1 MTTRKYSSRAQQ
13 TTLSS
18 GITSGDVTMT
28 VGSGANLMGGK
39 TPAVGETYT
48 VVIDPDTALE
58 EIVDVSNYASG
69 NTLTIARGIDGSTG
83 VAHSAG
89 AIVRHMVIGRDL
101 SESNTHIEATT
112 GHGATGAVVGT
123 TNTQTLTNKTI
134 DTASNTITGAVTLTG
149 TQTLTNKTLTSPTF
163 TTPALGTPASG
174 VLTNA
179 TGLPLTTGVTGTLP
193 VANGGTGVTSSTG
206 SGNTVLSTSPTLV
219 TPVLGTPTSATL
231 TNATGLPISTG
242 VAGLGTGVA
251 TFLATPSSANLA
263 SALTDETGSGAAVFA
278 TSPTLVTPV
287 LGVATATS
295 INGTTIPSSAT
306 LVKTSDTGTVT
317 STMLLDGTILNADVN
332 ASAAIDYSKLN
343 LNGTITSADIVD
355 GTIVNADINASAA
368 IDWTKLGIS
377 STVSSTEIGYVDG
390 VTSAIQTQLDAKLA
404 LAGGT
409 MSGAIAMGTSKI
421 TGMGDP
427 TLAQDAATKAYV
439 DLQRDNLINSAPGI
453 YDTLGEIA
461 TAIQSGGTFYDS
473 LVLKSGS
480 TMTGALTLSGAPT
493 VDLHAATKLY
503 VDGVAGSATA
513 AAASAAAAA
522 ASYDSFDDR
531 YLGAFASAPTLDNDG
546 NSLQTGALYWN
557 SVSAIMLA
565 WSGSAWSS
573 ISSSAAIYRYK
584 FIAAGGETSL
594 SGADAS
600 SQTLAYIAGNEQVYL
615 NGVLLVRTTDYTAT
629 NGTSITALSALVL
642 NDIVEIITFTALS
655 VVTDIPQSIVDVK
668 GDLIVGTAADTV
680 GRLAVGTNGQ
690 VLTADSTAG
699 TGLAYTTP
707 ISASSTTTFTNK
719 TLTAPIISSISNTG
733 TLTLPTS
740 TDTLVGKATTDTLTN
755 KTFDTAG
762 TGNSFS
768 INGTAIT
775 ANTGTGSNVLSA
787 SPTFTG
793 TVTGTPAAGTTST
806 ATTGFGYMGLPQNA
820 TTTGSA
826 TVAAADAGK
835 HIYSTATR
843 TITIDSNANLALPI
857 GTAITFIATT
867 GATVTIAIT
876 TDTMY
881 LAGAGTTGS
890 RTLAAH
896 GMATAVKVAST
907 TWYISGNGLT

>member
-18 GITSGDVTMT
+18 GITSGDTTMT

-134 DTASNTITGAVTLTG
+134 DSASNTLTGVVTLTG
-149 TQTLTNKTLTSPTF
+149 TQTLTNKTLTSPTL

-179 TGLPLTTGVTGTLP
+179 TGLPLTTAVTGTLP
-193 VANGGTGVTSSTG
+193 VANGGTGVTTSTG
-206 SGNTVLSTSPTLV
+206 SGANALATSPTLV
-219 TPVLGTPTSATL
+219 TPILGTPTSGTL

-332 ASAAIDYSKLN
+332 ASAAIAYSKLN

-355 GTIVNADINASAA
+355 GTIVNGDINASAA

-390 VTSAIQTQLDAKLA
+390 VTSAIQTQLDAKLPTT
-404 LAGGT
+404 GGT

-522 ASYDSFDDR
+522 TTYDNFDDR
-531 YLGAFASAPTLDNDG
+531 YLGAKSSAPTLDNDG
-546 NSLQTGALYWN
+546 NSLITGAIYWN
-557 SVSAIMLA
+557 TPGATMYA
-565 WSGSAWSS
+565 WTGSAWGS
-573 ISSSAAIYRYK
+573 ISSSAEIYRYK
-584 FIAAGGETSL
+584 FIAAGGETSV

-600 SQTLAYIAGNEQVYL
+600 SQTLAYIAGKEQVYL
-615 NGVLLVRTTDYTAT
+615 NGVLLVRGTDYTAT
-629 NGTSITALSALVL
+629 NGTSITALSALVV
-642 NDIVEIITFTALS
+642 NDVLEIITFTALS
-655 VVTDIPQSIVDVK
+655 VVTDIPQSVVDAK
-668 GDLIVGTAADTV
+668 GDLVVGTAADTV
-680 GRLAVGTNGQ
+680 GRLAVGTNGYF
-690 VLTADSTAG
+690 LKADSTAG
-699 TGLAYTTP
+699 TGLAW
-707 ISASSTTTFTNK
+707 AAVDLSSY
-719 TLTAPIISSISNTG
+719 
-733 TLTLPTS
+733 
-740 TDTLVGKATTDTLTN
+740 ATT
-755 KTFDTAG
+755 
-762 TGNSFS
+762 
-768 INGTAIT
+768 
-775 ANTGTGSNVLSA
+775 
-787 SPTFTG
+787 
-793 TVTGTPAAGTTST
+793 
-806 ATTGFGYMGLPQNA
+806 
-820 TTTGSA
+820 A
-826 TVAAADAGK
+826 TVQDNYVMSLMG
-835 HIYSTATR
+835 
-843 TITIDSNANLALPI
+843 
-857 GTAITFIATT
+857 AI
-867 GATVTIAIT
+867 
-876 TDTMY
+876 
-881 LAGAGTTGS
+881 
-890 RTLAAH
+890 
-896 GMATAVKVAST
+896 
-907 TWYISGNGLT
+907 